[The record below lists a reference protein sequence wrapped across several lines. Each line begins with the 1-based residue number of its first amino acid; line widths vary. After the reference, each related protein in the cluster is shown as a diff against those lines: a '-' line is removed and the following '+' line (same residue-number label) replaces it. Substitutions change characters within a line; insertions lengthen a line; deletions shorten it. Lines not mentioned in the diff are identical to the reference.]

1 MQDYHEA
8 TRPSPQQTLL
18 KVMTIKHRPTSCSS
32 SLSRTPLTKRK
43 LPHPASYPAKLKEL
57 KYSTPSRTRLAK
69 LKKDVEYCMYQGGG
83 WERLRVVREE
93 GLLASFMAGIVINSY
108 HMHMVRTGSCPRVHK
123 NIFEWLSDLVFK
135 CFDVLNAATCFV
147 IFIAYF
153 TVSTFR
159 TGFTTR
165 LHI

>member
-18 KVMTIKHRPTSCSS
+18 KVMTFKHRPTSCSS

-43 LPHPASYPAKLKEL
+43 LPHPAKLKEL

-93 GLLASFMAGIVINSY
+93 GLLASFMAAIVINSY
-108 HMHMVRTGSCPRVHK
+108 HMHMVRTGSCPRVHT
-123 NIFEWLSDLVFK
+123 NILEWLSDLVFK
-135 CFDVLNAATCFV
+135 CFVVLNAATCIV
-147 IFIAYF
+147 IIFSAYF
-153 TVSTFR
+153 TFVNFR
-159 TGFTTR
+159 NG
-165 LHI
+165 